1 MNIWVVITR
10 FRGRSKKIEF
20 FKHYNQLCFTIFY
33 PGGLRAAEKSS
44 GIYQQTNI
52 SRPKITHNQ
61 VVSTLK
67 LAASSY
73 QISCAQFQPQ
83 CSCLVQLI
91 IAILDQTYHCYSHTE
106 PGTNPVRI
114 KKTQMRLRKPKIKLN
129 CLKCLKFSGK
139 VVFSSIPCFSMG
151 KSETKN

>member
-10 FRGRSKKIEF
+10 FRGRSRKIEF

-61 VVSTLK
+61 VVSTRK

-91 IAILDQTYHCYSHTE
+91 IAILDQLYHCYSHTE
-106 PGTNPVRI
+106 PGTNPVR
-114 KKTQMRLRKPKIKLN
+114 KKNTKEAQKAQNQIELLEMFEVFRESSFQFNSMFLDEKNRK
-129 CLKCLKFSGK
+129 
-139 VVFSSIPCFSMG
+139 
-151 KSETKN
+151 